1 MKNAILLGH
10 LLLIAILSFGQE
22 KQLFSDNSLLSG
34 IIPNEGQLNGKPH
47 ESALYFAQLGNSTVY
62 FYRDKLVFS
71 RYEYHKLGETDT
83 EEDAFPSVRLHNDE
97 RITREEF
104 HTELQ
109 VENVDQQC
117 ELIPE
122 NRQLFTSIFTV
133 KQEEGLQT
141 IRTKGYSKLVY
152 KNVYPRI
159 DWVIEMDAENG
170 RMKYAFVL
178 QKGSEPAQ
186 IRLHYAN
193 AEVQL
198 SNGNEVQIETPF
210 GRMTDRLG
218 DVWYEKNH
226 VQEKCR
232 FVDLGNATIGFKLPF
247 TKTKEKV
254 IIDPWLSSNF
264 FVPVYRVFD
273 VDYDSDGNVYA
284 YLKTSSLSTT
294 TLLKLN
300 SAGTLLWSYN
310 PLNFAVYNYYGDFA
324 IDRSSNQIYLVEGF
338 NPDSGAQVY
347 KLNANG
353 NLMNTFDGEPLFAEM
368 WRISFSTCSNQA
380 VIAGGGTS
388 SPTYQTCF
396 LDTSLTNLTMVQY
409 VPTTNCC
416 HDVGMLTLDEFGNC
430 YQVTTHSS
438 SFDGLFD
445 SHLVKLPLPTLLPV
459 IYNVPTGYQ
468 FDEAASN
475 TLYDYDID
483 DFSCE
488 NGFNGITTANGVVYT
503 SDGRKLKKWDGAN
516 GALLE
521 ELTINNSPGL
531 LNNWSGI
538 ASDGCGNVFVGV
550 EDKVLQFDGDLNQIT
565 TYSFPDTI
573 TDIVLMVNGELLVSG
588 YRFVS
593 RMTPTSMT
601 ACDYSFIDI
610 EATLQPSDCEQGGA
624 ISVQINGGE
633 PPYTVV
639 WNTNPPTYGTTLTN
653 VPPGEYVVSVND
665 SHCAN
670 FIVNDTVI
678 VSGNSSVDSLFANAE
693 PVNIFTPNND
703 TENPV
708 FYPLTNYL
716 AAVSNANFTGFSL
729 VITNRWGN
737 VVFET
742 TDKQQGWNGTTQSGK
757 AADEGVYY
765 WLLNLETT
773 CDKEVVRKQGFVHLQ
788 K

>member
-1 MKNAILLGH
+1 MKNVILLCN
-10 LLLIAILSFGQE
+10 LLLISFLSFSQE
-22 KQLFSDNSLLSG
+22 KQLFADNSFLSG
-34 IIPNEGQLNGKPH
+34 IIPNEGQLAGKPN

-71 RYEYHKLGETDT
+71 RHESRKLEESDA
-83 EEDAFPSVRLHNDE
+83 EEDAFPSIRQQE
-97 RITREEF
+97 EEQITREEF
-104 HTELQ
+104 HTELLI
-109 VENVDQQC
+109 ENARPDC
-117 ELIPE
+117 ELVPE
-122 NRQLFTSIFTV
+122 NQQLFTSIFTV
-133 KQEEGLQT
+133 KQGDGLQT

-159 DWVIEMDAENG
+159 DWIIEIDAANG

-198 SNGNEVQIETPF
+198 SNDKEVHIETPF

-218 DVWYEKNH
+218 EVWYETNH
-226 VQEKCR
+226 KQEKCR
-232 FVDLGNATIGFKLPF
+232 FVDLGNATIGFSLPF
-247 TKTKEKV
+247 TKTKQKV
-254 IIDPWLSSNF
+254 VIDPWLSSNF
-264 FVPVYRVFD
+264 FQPVYRVFD
-273 VDYDSDGNVYA
+273 VDYDAGGNVYA

-300 SAGTLLWSYN
+300 SSGTLLWSYN
-310 PLNFAVYNYYGDFA
+310 PLNFAIYNYYGDFA
-324 IDRSSNQIYLVEGF
+324 IDRSGNQIYLVEGF
-338 NPDSGAQVY
+338 NSDTGAQVY

-353 NLMNTFDGEPLFAEM
+353 DLMNTFGGEPLFAEM

-380 VIAGGGTS
+380 VIAGGGTT

-396 LDTSLTNLTMVQY
+396 LDTSLANMTMVQY

-438 SFDGLFD
+438 SFDGLFN
-445 SHLVKLPLPTLLPV
+445 SHLVKLPLPTLLP
-459 IYNVPTGYQ
+459 ITYNVATGYQ
-468 FDEAASN
+468 FDEASDNA
-475 TLYDYDID
+475 LYDYDTP

-488 NGFNGITTANGVVYT
+488 NGFNGITTANNIVYT
-503 SDGRKLKKWDGAN
+503 SDGKKLKKWDGTN
-516 GALLE
+516 GSLIE
-521 ELTINNSPGL
+521 ELTISNLPDTYNY
-531 LNNWSGI
+531 WSGI
-538 ASDGCGNVFVGV
+538 ASDACGNVFVGV
-550 EDKVLQFDGDLNQIT
+550 QDKVVQFDGDLNQIN
-565 TYSFPDTI
+565 TYSFPDSI

-593 RMTPTSMT
+593 CFTPTSMT
-601 ACDYSFIDI
+601 ECDYSFIDI
-610 EATLQPSDCEQGGA
+610 EATFQQPDCEKGGT

-633 PPYTVV
+633 PPYTVI
-639 WNTNPPTYGTTLTN
+639 WNTNPPSYGTTLSN
-653 VPPGEYVVSVND
+653 VQPGEYVVSVND
-665 SHCAN
+665 SHCTN
-670 FIVNDTVI
+670 FIVNDTI
-678 VSGNSSVDSLFANAE
+678 VVTGSTSVESLFGNAE

-703 TENPV
+703 PENPV

-716 AAVSNANFTGFSL
+716 ASVSNANFVGFSL

-742 TDKQQGWNGTTQSGK
+742 TDKLQGWNGTTQSGK